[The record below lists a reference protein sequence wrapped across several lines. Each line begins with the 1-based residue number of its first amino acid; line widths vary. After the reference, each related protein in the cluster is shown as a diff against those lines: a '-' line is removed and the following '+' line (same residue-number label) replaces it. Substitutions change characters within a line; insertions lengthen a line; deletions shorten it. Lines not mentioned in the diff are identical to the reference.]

1 MDACMIDVSEVD
13 CKPGDKVYIL
23 ANGEQMNDICITHNT
38 ISHEVLTMISRRVK
52 RNYVN
57 E

>member
-13 CKPGDKVYIL
+13 CKPGDKAYIL